1 MKQNDRYNL
10 LYNQLW
16 LANKQ
21 KLMKINPELKNNLQ
35 VESIDL
41 SKNIVIQS
49 VKTVKSSVS
58 LALNNTPL
66 AKQNTPQIKTNVA
79 NKTPSKTMESINI
92 PTNRTMVTGSVANL
106 GWDDLSLTIKECTKC
121 VLCKGRTQV
130 VIERGN
136 RNADW
141 MFIGE
146 GPGEQEDLQGKPFV
160 GASGKLLDKMI
171 AAMKLKH
178 DSDVY
183 ICNVVKCRPPQNRN
197 PEPDEINAC
206 KDYLLR
212 QIELVQPKIIIALG
226 RFASQTL
233 LDSTLAT
240 GKLRGQVHQFK
251 TIPLVVTYHPSY
263 LLRNSNAKKD
273 AWADLQ
279 LAMRVF
285 Q

>member
-1 MKQNDRYNL
+1 MKQNNRYNL
-10 LYNQLW
+10 LYNQLC
-16 LANKQ
+16 LVDKQ
-21 KLMKINPELKNNLQ
+21 KLIKINPELQDNLQ
-35 VESIDL
+35 TGKIDL
-41 SKNIVIQS
+41 AKNIAIKS
-49 VKTVKSSVS
+49 VKTTTNSASC
-58 LALNNTPL
+58 ALNNPHL
-66 AKQNTPQIKTNVA
+66 VKQDHAELKTNFA
-79 NKTPSKTMESINI
+79 NKAPDKKVE
-92 PTNRTMVTGSVANL
+92 PTNRAMVADLVAKL
-106 GWDDLSLTIKECTKC
+106 GWDDLCFTIKECTKC
-121 VLCKGRTQV
+121 LLCKGRTQV

-141 MFIGE
+141 MFVGE

-160 GASGKLLDKMI
+160 GASGKLLNKMI
-171 AAMKLKH
+171 AAMKLNH

-197 PEPDEINAC
+197 PEPYEIRAC

-212 QIELVQPKIIIALG
+212 QVDLVKPKIIIALG

-233 LDSTLAT
+233 LDSNLAT
-240 GKLRGQVHQFK
+240 GKLRGQVHQFN
-251 TIPLVVTYHPSY
+251 TIPLIVTYHPSY

-279 LAMRVF
+279 LAMRLF